1 MIRSALLVGFLA
13 NVAIAASN
21 IREGEG
27 SIALKSQAAE
37 KLLKS
42 ARRLNGQQEEE
53 NTWMTKFDL
62 KFHSCYS
69 MTQVGD
75 REGGGGGNEEDNN
88 LYMQH
93 IVKLQLCP
101 SDQCVSGRGCSGGA
115 EYLVNMAE
123 YVQSYVEF
131 KEEQKQ
137 QACENVR
144 ENCYCNDNQDDQAC
158 ENQCY
163 AEKGLDYCIE
173 NENNGNNNNQEFNID
188 EYMECREM
196 ENQNNNNN
204 NNYNQYFI
212 GPCKYGTHIS
222 HSYQH
227 YMLGFIGLHAQTV
240 FLLFQTLTLTLFE
253 MQTVP
258 AMERIFTLECS
269 MMLVV

>member
-204 NNYNQYFI
+204 NNNNQYFI
-212 GPCKYGTHIS
+212 GPCKYGTHLPY
-222 HSYQH
+222 SYQ
-227 YMLGFIGLHAQTV
+227 YSMLGIIELHAHSV
-240 FLLFQTLTLTLFE
+240 FLFF
-253 MQTVP
+253 
-258 AMERIFTLECS
+258 
-269 MMLVV
+269 